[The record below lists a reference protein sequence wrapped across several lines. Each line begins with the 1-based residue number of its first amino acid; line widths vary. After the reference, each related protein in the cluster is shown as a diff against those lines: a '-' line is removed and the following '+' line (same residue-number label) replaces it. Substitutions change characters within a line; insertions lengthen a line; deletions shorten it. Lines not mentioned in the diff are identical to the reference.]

1 MPHNIIYIINNK
13 LHNKKY
19 NLYTLIFY
27 ALIMHSYYILYI
39 NLHNNNYIA
48 IFIYFVLL
56 LLFYIKFKKFSYVIT
71 YIYLLFTLVFIKY
84 NIKENS
90 SNLRGDVKKKR
101 EETEAKAAASIPPED
116 NNITPCEKYIMDRMV
131 ERGLIIEPP
140 ANTPQPGK
148 IDTTLNLTPSVAIS
162 TPIQLGE
169 PPQQ

>member
-56 LLFYIKFKKFSYVIT
+56 LLFYIKFKKFSYIIS
-71 YIYLLFTLVFIKY
+71 YIYLLFTLVFIKL
-84 NIKENS
+84 NVKENNT
-90 SNLRGDVKKKR
+90 NLRQKVAEAGDK
-101 EETEAKAAASIPPED
+101 TKADATASIPPED
-116 NNITPCEKYIMDRMV
+116 NNMTPCEKYIMDRMV
-131 ERGLIIEPP
+131 DRGLTIEQP
-140 ANTPQPGK
+140 ANTPQPGT
-148 IDTTLNLTPSVAIS
+148 INLSLN
-162 TPIQLGE
+162 
-169 PPQQ
+169 

>member
-48 IFIYFVLL
+48 IVIYFVLL

-90 SNLRGDVKKKR
+90 TNLRQTVAEQG
-101 EETEAKAAASIPPED
+101 AATGRNLTTNMPLED
-116 NNITPCEKYIMDRMV
+116 NSITPCEKYIMDKMV
-131 ERGLIIEPP
+131 ERGLTIEQP
-140 ANTPQPGK
+140 ANTPQPGTVK
-148 IDTTLNLTPSVAIS
+148 TSLNVTPSEAIS
-162 TPIQLGE
+162 KPIQFVG
-169 PPQQ
+169 

>member
-71 YIYLLFTLVFIKY
+71 YIYLLFTLVFIKLKV
-84 NIKENS
+84 KENNT
-90 SNLRGDVKKKR
+90 NLRQTVAEQG
-101 EETEAKAAASIPPED
+101 EATRTNLTTNMPPED
-116 NNITPCEKYIMDRMV
+116 NSITPCEKYIMDKMV
-131 ERGLIIEPP
+131 ERGLTIEQP
-140 ANTPQPGK
+140 ANTPQPGT
-148 IDTTLNLTPSVAIS
+148 INTSLNLTPPVAIS
-162 TPIQLGE
+162 TPTRLVG
-169 PPQQ
+169 